1 MDAIL
6 GLWEANLVL
15 GYLLQK
21 ANMALRYLMKAN
33 FFEVIRSRSFKY
45 GISRQKFKFQ
55 RVKSPRAVTSNS
67 SIMNSLQKSP
77 NS

>member
-21 ANMALRYLMKAN
+21 ANMALGYLMKAN
-33 FFEVIRSRSFKY
+33 FFEVIRSQSFKY
-45 GISRQKFKFQ
+45 RISRQKFQFP
-55 RVKSPRAVTSNS
+55 RAESPRAVTSNS
-67 SIMNSLQKSP
+67 SFMNSSKKSS